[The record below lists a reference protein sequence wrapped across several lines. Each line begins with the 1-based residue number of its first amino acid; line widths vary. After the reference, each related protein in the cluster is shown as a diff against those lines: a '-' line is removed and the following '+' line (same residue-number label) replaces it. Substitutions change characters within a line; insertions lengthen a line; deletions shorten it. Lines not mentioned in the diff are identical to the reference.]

1 MLRLSNRCVRR
12 ISSPQSTVRLAL
24 GLAVVFGVALVAACA
39 TPAPTSPPEPT
50 PAALISTATNTPTST
65 PLPTSTFTPTATATA
80 TSTFTPTYTPTPTNT
95 PTPHPD
101 LIGVTID
108 GLRARKYLGGQI
120 RITNTLTV
128 TDAYTRTYI
137 TFPSDGL
144 TISGLM
150 HVPFGPGP
158 FPVVIM
164 NHGYIP
170 PSQYVTGSDTYR
182 AADILAR
189 HGYITISP
197 DFRGYARSDDGLN
210 LFRAGF
216 MIDAL
221 NAAASVKSLPYA
233 DTNHIGMWGH
243 SMGGGVTARAM
254 VVATNIKAFVLYAPT
269 SADVRVRQYNYPF
282 GSDAGTN
289 EDSSLSASM
298 FYWLRDPQFI
308 HDVSPINFFQYV
320 TAPVQI
326 HIGQIDMTVQPAWSQ
341 AIRDELHN
349 RGKYVE
355 YYEYPRQAHAFIG
368 NGWILFNDRVVQF
381 FDKYLK

>member
-1 MLRLSNRCVRR
+1 MQSNVRF
-12 ISSPQSTVRLAL
+12 AL
-24 GLAVVFGVALVAACA
+24 GLGILFGVALFAACA
-39 TPAPTSPPEPT
+39 SPTAVPSPASTR
-50 PAALISTATNTPTST
+50 AALIPTAPSTSIQTPLTTLTATPTNTATAT
-65 PLPTSTFTPTATATA
+65 LTFTPTD
-80 TSTFTPTYTPTPTNT
+80 TPTPTATYTPSPT
-95 PTPHPD
+95 PTLHPD
-101 LIGVTID
+101 LVGVTID
-108 GLRARKYLGGQI
+108 GLRAHKYLGGQI
-120 RITNTLTV
+120 RITSTLTV

-189 HGYITISP
+189 HGYMTISP

-221 NAAASVKSLPYA
+221 NAVASVKSLPYA
-233 DTNHIGMWGH
+233 DANHVGMWGH

-254 VVATNIKAFVLYAPT
+254 VVAANIKAFVLYAPT

-282 GSDAGTN
+282 GSDAAT
-289 EDSSLSASM
+289 ELDPTLSDSM

-308 HDVSPINFFQYV
+308 HNVSPINFFKYV
-320 TAPVQI
+320 NAPVQI
-326 HIGQIDMTVQPAWSQ
+326 HIGQSDMTVQPAWSQ

-349 RGKYVE
+349 RRKYVE

-368 NGWILFNDRVVQF
+368 NGWTLFNDRVVQF